1 MKLATGIIPARYDS
15 KRFPGKHLA
24 VILGKSII
32 QRVYEQAQ
40 TANLLQ
46 RIIIATDDERIFQ
59 ACQAFGAEVLMTS
72 PLHNSGTERAAEIA
86 EKINTPI
93 IINIQGD
100 EPLLRGKMID
110 DLVIALQDETI
121 PMATIA
127 AKVKD
132 LSLIN
137 EKNIVKAVLDKNG
150 FALYF
155 SRSPLPFQAS
165 DYFWQH
171 IGIYGYQRDFLLE
184 FSQLSASRLETTEKL
199 EQLRVLENGYKIKII
214 ETSSPTLSVNTP
226 QDIIRIEN
234 FLKQR
239 TND

>member
-59 ACQAFGAEVLMTS
+59 ASQAFGAEVLMTS

-121 PMATIA
+121 PMATLA

-214 ETSSPTLSVNTP
+214 ETSSLTLSVNTP

>member
-1 MKLATGIIPARYDS
+1 LKLATGIIPARYDS
-15 KRFPGKHLA
+15 KRFPGKHLS

-59 ACQAFGAEVLMTS
+59 ASQAFGAEVLMTS

-121 PMATIA
+121 PMATLA

-226 QDIIRIEN
+226 KDIIRIEN

>member
-24 VILGKSII
+24 VIQGKSII

-46 RIIIATDDERIFQ
+46 QIIIATDDERIFQ
-59 ACQAFGAEVLMTS
+59 ASRAFGAEVLMTS

-121 PMATIA
+121 PMATLA

>member
-1 MKLATGIIPARYDS
+1 
-15 KRFPGKHLA
+15 

-59 ACQAFGAEVLMTS
+59 ASQAFGAEVLMTS

-121 PMATIA
+121 PMATLA

>member
-24 VILGKSII
+24 VIQGKSII

-59 ACQAFGAEVLMTS
+59 ASRAFGAEVLMTS

-121 PMATIA
+121 PMATLA

>member
-24 VILGKSII
+24 VIQGKSII

-46 RIIIATDDERIFQ
+46 QIIIATDDERIFQ
-59 ACQAFGAEVLMTS
+59 ASRSFGAEVLMTS

-121 PMATIA
+121 PMATLA

-184 FSQLSASRLETTEKL
+184 FSKLSASRLETTEKL

>member
-1 MKLATGIIPARYDS
+1 M
-15 KRFPGKHLA
+15 
-24 VILGKSII
+24 ILGKSII

-59 ACQAFGAEVLMTS
+59 ASQAFGAEVLMTS

-121 PMATIA
+121 PMATLA

>member
-59 ACQAFGAEVLMTS
+59 ASRAFGAEVLMTS

-121 PMATIA
+121 PMATLA

>member
-1 MKLATGIIPARYDS
+1 
-15 KRFPGKHLA
+15 
-24 VILGKSII
+24 ILGKSII

-59 ACQAFGAEVLMTS
+59 ASQAFGAEVLMTS

-121 PMATIA
+121 PMATLA

-226 QDIIRIEN
+226 QDIIRIEK

>member
-24 VILGKSII
+24 VIQGKSII

-59 ACQAFGAEVLMTS
+59 ASRSFGAEVLMTS

-121 PMATIA
+121 PMATLA

>member
-46 RIIIATDDERIFQ
+46 QIIIATDDERIFQ
-59 ACQAFGAEVLMTS
+59 ASRSFGAEVLMTS

-121 PMATIA
+121 PMATLA

>member
-15 KRFPGKHLA
+15 KRFPGKHLS

-59 ACQAFGAEVLMTS
+59 ASQAFGAEVLMTS

-121 PMATIA
+121 PMATLA

>member
-59 ACQAFGAEVLMTS
+59 ASQAFGAEVLMTS

-121 PMATIA
+121 PMATLA

-171 IGIYGYQRDFLLE
+171 IGIYGYQRDFLLK
-184 FSQLSASRLETTEKL
+184 FRQLSASRLETTEKL

-234 FLKQR
+234 ILKQR

>member
-59 ACQAFGAEVLMTS
+59 ASQAFGAEVLMTS

-100 EPLLRGKMID
+100 EPLCRGKMID

-121 PMATIA
+121 PMATLA

>member
-59 ACQAFGAEVLMTS
+59 ASQAFGAEVLMTS

-110 DLVIALQDETI
+110 DLVIALQDKTI
-121 PMATIA
+121 PMATLA

-214 ETSSPTLSVNTP
+214 ETSSLTLSVNTP

>member
-59 ACQAFGAEVLMTS
+59 ASQAFGAEVLMTS

-121 PMATIA
+121 PMATLA

-226 QDIIRIEN
+226 QDIIRIEK

>member
-59 ACQAFGAEVLMTS
+59 ASQAFGAEVLMTS

-121 PMATIA
+121 PMATLA

-226 QDIIRIEN
+226 RDIIRIEN

>member
-24 VILGKSII
+24 VIQGKSII

-46 RIIIATDDERIFQ
+46 QIIIATDDERIFQ
-59 ACQAFGAEVLMTS
+59 ASRSFGAEVLMTS

-121 PMATIA
+121 PMATLA

-171 IGIYGYQRDFLLE
+171 IQRQGLYP
-184 FSQLSASRLETTEKL
+184 
-199 EQLRVLENGYKIKII
+199 V
-214 ETSSPTLSVNTP
+214 
-226 QDIIRIEN
+226 
-234 FLKQR
+234 
-239 TND
+239 

>member
-1 MKLATGIIPARYDS
+1 M
-15 KRFPGKHLA
+15 
-24 VILGKSII
+24 ILGKSII

-59 ACQAFGAEVLMTS
+59 ASQAFGAEVLMTS

-110 DLVIALQDETI
+110 DLVIALQDKTI
-121 PMATIA
+121 PMATLA

-214 ETSSPTLSVNTP
+214 ETSSLTLSVNTP

>member
-59 ACQAFGAEVLMTS
+59 ASQAFGAEVLMTS

-121 PMATIA
+121 PMATLA